1 MFLFGEAQPSCFCRA
16 VKNRR
21 NNPYAKPD
29 AFTAKAKQEGYPAR
43 SVFKLEEID
52 RRVRLLKGGQHVLDL
67 GASPGSWAKYISQ
80 KIGQSGRL
88 LAVDLKP
95 MSISLPPGCV
105 FILGDAL
112 SLENESLKTFAP
124 YDVVVSDMAPSTSGT
139 RMQDQA
145 RSYELFMRAVEVSVN
160 VTKPGGHFVGKI
172 FMGEDFPYARKKIK
186 DCYEEEKI
194 IRPEG
199 TRTNSYEVFL
209 IGLGLRA
216 RPT

>member
-1 MFLFGEAQPSCFCRA
+1 MA
-16 VKNRR
+16 NRR

-29 AFTAKAKQEGYPAR
+29 AFSVKAKQEGYPAR

-52 RRVRLLKGGQHVLDL
+52 QRVRLLRGGQHVLDL

-80 KIGQSGRL
+80 KIGPSGRL

-95 MSISLPPGCV
+95 MTISLPPGCV

-112 SLENESLKTFAP
+112 SLENESLRTFAP

-145 RSYELFMRAVEVSVN
+145 RSFELFTRAVEVAIN
-160 VTKPGGHFVGKI
+160 VTKPGGAFVGKL
-172 FMGEDFPYARKKIK
+172 FMGDDFQHARKQIK
-186 DCYEEEKI
+186 ECYEEDKT
-194 IRPEG
+194 IRPAG
-199 TRTNSYEVFL
+199 TRPNSYEVFL
-209 IGLGLRA
+209 IGLRLKP
-216 RPT
+216 RPA

>member
-1 MFLFGEAQPSCFCRA
+1 
-16 VKNRR
+16 
-21 NNPYAKPD
+21 
-29 AFTAKAKQEGYPAR
+29 
-43 SVFKLEEID
+43 
-52 RRVRLLKGGQHVLDL
+52 VRLLRGGQHVLDL
-67 GASPGSWAKYISQ
+67 GASPGSWAKYIAQ

-95 MSISLPPGCV
+95 MTISLPPGSV

-112 SLENESLKTFAP
+112 SLENEALQTFAP

-139 RMQDQA
+139 RSQDQA
-145 RSYELFMRAVEVSVN
+145 RSYELFMRAVEVATGL
-160 VTKPGGHFVGKI
+160 TKPGGSFVGKI

-186 DCYEEEKI
+186 ECYEEDKV

-209 IGLGLRA
+209 IGLGRKPQ
-216 RPT
+216 PT